1 MHSTTYDWTKHLAL
15 GLGIGIGTS
24 IVFFKY
30 YKAQA
35 NQGNELTELVGTLV
49 AEVRQLKETIA
60 RAETATLGH
69 VAARKERN
77 EEKKEINA
85 LSEEED
91 DEFFDSS
98 QSPDIVCEIG
108 DSFRGEESDDVSE
121 KLKELERV
129 RENGS
134 DDNKQESYNILLKLS
149 EKFASDCEVLWRF
162 ARAQYDMAMLSGK
175 RGDQNQKINYMKQ
188 GMVTGE
194 RSVELD
200 DNNAAAHKWYG
211 ILIGN
216 YCEFCGNQEK
226 IQLGY
231 EYKKH
236 IEKAMQLNPTDPSA
250 CSLLA
255 RWCYEVAMLPWYMR
269 KVAAAVFADPPSS
282 TIEEAL
288 EYAIKAEELRPNFW
302 KENSLLIGKCYYQK
316 SDYGNARKWLQQ
328 AKELPTISEDDR
340 LAQKEIEELL
350 LKI

>member
-108 DSFRGEESDDVSE
+108 DSFRG
-121 KLKELERV
+121 
-129 RENGS
+129 
-134 DDNKQESYNILLKLS
+134 
-149 EKFASDCEVLWRF
+149 
-162 ARAQYDMAMLSGK
+162 
-175 RGDQNQKINYMKQ
+175 
-188 GMVTGE
+188 
-194 RSVELD
+194 
-200 DNNAAAHKWYG
+200 
-211 ILIGN
+211 
-216 YCEFCGNQEK
+216 
-226 IQLGY
+226 
-231 EYKKH
+231 
-236 IEKAMQLNPTDPSA
+236 
-250 CSLLA
+250 
-255 RWCYEVAMLPWYMR
+255 
-269 KVAAAVFADPPSS
+269 
-282 TIEEAL
+282 
-288 EYAIKAEELRPNFW
+288 
-302 KENSLLIGKCYYQK
+302 
-316 SDYGNARKWLQQ
+316 
-328 AKELPTISEDDR
+328 
-340 LAQKEIEELL
+340 
-350 LKI
+350 